1 MVSAS
6 TSFSD
11 LQNHWAR
18 LFIEA
23 LAQRGTVSG
32 FPNGT
37 FRPNN
42 SMTRAEFAAI
52 ISKAFPKPSQRQ
64 YRPFLDIPST
74 HWAAAVIQKAY
85 EIGFISGFPDQ
96 RFRPD
101 DRISRVQVLVSLING
116 LEIASKVKSDLVTV
130 LPHIYQDAIAIP
142 AYATDEIA
150 IATRAG
156 LVANYP
162 NLNFLAPNL
171 AATRAD
177 VAVFI
182 YQALVYLGQAAP
194 IPSNYIVVPPVAGT
208 LRQIVSPTHRRE
220 FRGAWVTT
228 AWNSDWPS
236 KPGLPVEQQKAE
248 LITILN
254 QLKGLNFN
262 ALILQVRP
270 EGDAF
275 YSSQLEPWSAW
286 LTGTQGKAPNPFY
299 DPLEFA
305 IAESHKR
312 NIELHAW
319 FNPYRAKISVN
330 NPPNSRPHIAITNPD
345 VVYRWGNQLWM
356 DPGAKIVQDRAYNVI
371 LDVVRRYDIDG
382 IHLDDYFYPY
392 PIAGKA
398 FPDSATYATYKSV
411 GGKLNLGD
419 WRRDNVNKMVQR
431 LSEGIRSTK
440 PYVKFGISPFGI
452 YRPGQP
458 PQIKGLDAYNVLY
471 ADAKKWLEEGWI
483 DYIAP
488 QLYWRIDQ
496 KAQSYP
502 ILLKWWTEN
511 NPKNRHIYTGNN
523 LTQLDGKSW
532 KVQEITKQVEISRS
546 LYGNWSMGNIFFS
559 MNALSKNR
567 QGIYNTLKSSVYPQP
582 SLVPKMGWR
591 DAIPPLPPTN
601 LEVKNRL
608 LSWKAADDKDVR
620 SWTLY
625 KQNGGTWTLEQLISG
640 TTRMVTVEPG
650 NYALCAVDR
659 MANESAGVVISVS

>member
-1 MVSAS
+1 MVSIS
-6 TSFSD
+6 TPFSD

-23 LAQRGTVSG
+23 LAQRNIVSG
-32 FPNGT
+32 FPNAT

-52 ISKAFPKPSQRQ
+52 ISKAFPKPLQRQ
-64 YRPFLDIPST
+64 YVPFTDIRAN
-74 HWAAAVIQKAY
+74 HWAASVIQKAY
-85 EIGFISGFPDQ
+85 ETGFISGFPDQ
-96 RFRPD
+96 RFRPE
-101 DRISRVQVLVSLING
+101 DRISRVQVLVSLVNG
-116 LEIASKVKSDLVTV
+116 LGIAAKVKSDLVTV
-130 LPHIYQDAIAIP
+130 LPHIYQDATAIP
-142 AYATDEIA
+142 SYATDEIA

-162 NLNFLAPNL
+162 NLQFLVPNI

-182 YQALVYLGQAAP
+182 YQALVYLGEAAP
-194 IPSNYIVVPPVAGT
+194 ISSKYIVVPPVAGS
-208 LRQIVSPTHRRE
+208 LRPLVSPSHRRE
-220 FRGAWVTT
+220 FRGAWLTT

-236 KPGLPVEQQKAE
+236 KPGLAVAQQQAE
-248 LITILN
+248 LINILN
-254 QLKGLNFN
+254 RLQDLNFN
-262 ALILQVRP
+262 TLIFQVRP

-275 YSSQLEPWSAW
+275 YASQLEPWSAW

-305 IAESHKR
+305 IAECHKR

-319 FNPYRAKISVN
+319 FNPYRAKISIK
-330 NPPNSRPHIAITNPD
+330 NPPNIRPHIAITNPD

-371 LDVVRRYDIDG
+371 LDVVRRYDLDG

-392 PIAGKA
+392 PIANKT
-398 FPDSATYATYKSV
+398 FPDSATYAAYKSV

-419 WRRDNVNKMVQR
+419 WRRDNVNQMVQR
-431 LSEGIRSTK
+431 LSTGIRATK
-440 PYVKFGISPFGI
+440 QHIKFGISPFGI

-471 ADAKKWLEEGWI
+471 ADAKKWLVEGWV

-502 ILLKWWTEN
+502 VLLKWWTEN
-511 NPKNRHIYTGNN
+511 NPQNRHIYTGNN
-523 LTQLDGKSW
+523 LAQLDGKTW

-546 LYGNWSMGNIFFS
+546 LYSNWSMGNIFF
-559 MNALSKNR
+559 ALDTLIKNR
-567 QGIYNTLKSSVYPQP
+567 QGIYNTFQSSVYNQP
-582 SLVPKMGWR
+582 ALVPKMGWR
-591 DAIPPLPPTN
+591 DALSPLPPRQI
-601 LEVKNRL
+601 EVKNRQL
-608 LSWKAADDKDVR
+608 TWQAANDQDIR

-625 KQNGGTWTLEQLISG
+625 QQDSGTWKLAQILSA
-640 TTRMVTVEPG
+640 TTRIVTVQPG
-650 NYALCAVDR
+650 TYALCAVDR
-659 MANESAGVVISVS
+659 MANESAGVVIPVS